1 MALELSKIGWLSG
14 RHSGGC
20 GVGDISLRLVRSLS
34 RTVFIGSSPNF
45 IKMLL
50 AIISRS
56 SSITSHIAQGMSE
69 LRPLNYQ
76 KLAG

>member
-1 MALELSKIGWLSG
+1 
-14 RHSGGC
+14 
-20 GVGDISLRLVRSLS
+20 
-34 RTVFIGSSPNF
+34 
-45 IKMLL
+45 MLL

-76 KLAG
+76 KLAV